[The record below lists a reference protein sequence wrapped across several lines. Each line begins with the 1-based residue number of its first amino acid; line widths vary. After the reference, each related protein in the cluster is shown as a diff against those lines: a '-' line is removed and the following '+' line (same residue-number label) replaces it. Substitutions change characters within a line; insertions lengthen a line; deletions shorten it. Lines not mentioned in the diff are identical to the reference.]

1 MRKPENL
8 SRIFQ
13 VLSVD
18 TRLLILKLL
27 GKKAL
32 CVNAIAS
39 RLGMTPAAISQHLR
53 IMKDAGILTAEK
65 RGYYVHY
72 RIASSTLTKWKKAI
86 GAFFK
91 N

>member
-1 MRKPENL
+1 MKSVKNL

-18 TRLLILKLL
+18 ARLQILRLL

-32 CVNAIAS
+32 CVNALAS

-53 IMKDAGILTAEK
+53 IMKDAGILKAEK

-72 RIASSTLTKWKKAI
+72 KIASSTFTKWKKVI
-86 GAFFK
+86 DAFFK